1 MKQFARSLLCITFLL
16 WGATP
21 NWGADTDPVAGDE
34 DRTAEEFDR
43 LDVEG
48 IEDSAQDP
56 KQLLKEM
63 RENMNEI
70 ERLLARKE
78 TGQSTQSR
86 QSHVVEQIE
95 ELIEILNKT

>member
-1 MKQFARSLLCITFLL
+1 MKQFAQSLLCATLLL

-21 NWGADTDPVAGDE
+21 NWGADSDQASGDE
-34 DRTAEEFDR
+34 DRVVEEFDR

-78 TGQSTQSR
+78 TGESTQSK
-86 QSHVVEQIE
+86 QSQVVEQIE